1 LDDALDDAL
10 EVAAEVSSV
19 DLVAYNPGYGRID
32 RTRASSA
39 RVTAAQG
46 SRGKGDAKMPGFH
59 WWELLPLLLIGI
71 LIFGPKKLPELGS
84 SVGKT
89 IKEFQKSM
97 REVTDKPEETPAQ
110 PPQVTTSPRPELSA
124 PAATATTTPTAQAP
138 TPQQPPV

>member
-1 LDDALDDAL
+1 
-10 EVAAEVSSV
+10 
-19 DLVAYNPGYGRID
+19 
-32 RTRASSA
+32 
-39 RVTAAQG
+39 
-46 SRGKGDAKMPGFH
+46 MPGFH

-89 IKEFQKSM
+89 IKEFQKSI

-110 PPQVTTSPRPELSA
+110 PPQVPQVTTSPRPELSA
-124 PAATATTTPTAQAP
+124 PAATTTAPTTP

>member
-1 LDDALDDAL
+1 
-10 EVAAEVSSV
+10 
-19 DLVAYNPGYGRID
+19 
-32 RTRASSA
+32 
-39 RVTAAQG
+39 
-46 SRGKGDAKMPGFH
+46 MPGFH

-97 REVTDKPEETPAQ
+97 RDVTDKPEETPAQ
-110 PPQVTTSPRPELSA
+110 PPQVATSPRPELSA
-124 PAATATTTPTAQAP
+124 PTATATPPT